1 MLNSMSNGLRASNGE
16 APDTKVLHKP
26 QLLLKLRSCGIATG
40 LNTLLRPC
48 FILRHAHRADLVAT
62 AADAGG
68 PPMKNSVLLRFIT
81 ALAARLAVLCA
92 GLACAVAQAAGPFVF
107 DPQNPALVTD
117 GSTGLMWQ
125 RCIEG
130 LTWDAQAN
138 TCTGTVRD
146 WSLGE
151 AFDAVR
157 AANAQNAGAGRD
169 GFNDWRLPGRDELY
183 ALATGEPDTSG
194 AAFPT
199 VPWLNSQRRVWSSL
213 LSDGDNTWL
222 VDFRSDDAGF
232 MAPARFSGM
241 VLLVRSPDPSR
252 VAHINA
258 VVTGPGGAAVPSR
271 LPVAFGG
278 EGSGARFDIEPELGY
293 QLDTATTTCP
303 LRRIDGNRIYVMGM
317 PNADCDLNISFKA
330 LMIPLNA
337 VAEPG
342 NGGVVACSPN
352 PLRQGTSTTCAAT
365 AAPGYRLYR
374 WGGICAGTDTA
385 TACKLDTVMG
395 SGTVLANF
403 EPVAEAQPGTITV
416 TSAGDIGPGD
426 DLGRAQCSADS
437 GDRRCSTLRDAINS
451 ARHGEKIVFAAEL
464 DGQTISLTRHTNC
477 LKLNQEAG
485 ATCLPPSQWPLV
497 PGSFTQRHVTQFGPS
512 AFFISGKSITIDAT
526 AGLTQGVVLSATAA
540 NAGCSA
546 GSCFRLFDI
555 DASVGSGLTLRG
567 VTLTGGVAWGGGGF
581 AGGGALGAG
590 GAIFNR
596 GVLVAERSSF
606 IANQATGGYSG
617 SFSYAVGSAGGGVGA
632 SANADAATGEH
643 FSGGPNSGASAEVSC
658 YVGPD
663 GKPVCMSNG
672 AGASGGFGG
681 GGGYGTGS
689 NWGGFGGGG
698 ATSVPRGFGGAAGGG
713 GFGAGGGGYGIVK
726 VGDTEPKPT
735 YPRGEA
741 GGFGGGVG
749 GKEGGAGAGM
759 GGAVFNDAGTVTL
772 LNVSLHANQAA
783 GGQSF
788 SYGAGGAGYGG
799 ALFNYAGTLRLDH
812 VTLSDNAVVAGAAP
826 ADNGANLPFG
836 RSSDPQR
843 PAPGHADGAAVY
855 SLGDA
860 QCTAG
865 TNPCATGGVAALEIH
880 RSAAVGGGSGIAQ
893 VVVDAIRDGSSTS
906 QGTGNLMSS
915 QRGFAGGSTS
925 VAAARLAS
933 QPSVL
938 HGGMADVL
946 VPEPDSPLLDSVSCE
961 PGMTMD
967 QRGVSRPQGT
977 RCDVGAVERRVG
989 LRTLVVNVSGAGV
1002 VTGVP
1007 VSPHLPGSGSL
1018 AECTADHPCSAEFQS
1033 ESDPVNVTL
1042 TAHSDDAHVFV
1053 GWDGACSTAGTSPVC
1068 VFEPQGQQTVT
1079 ARFEAKAYSI
1089 SVVAQ
1094 PTAGGTV
1101 TCSPNPVPHG
1111 ADAHCTASP
1120 AIGFTLAGFA
1130 QDCSG
1135 SDCNLLNVQAP
1146 QKVTAKFVPVTT
1158 FSGTTV
1164 SPDAAGGEATA
1175 HFTGGGDTCRVD
1187 AANTAFIAAPVAPP
1201 AGQLLPMGMFKFQL
1215 MGCDTTP
1222 VTVSIDWPQPVGG
1235 LTKWGQESAGAPP
1248 SYFAPSNLRVSG
1260 NTTTFTVIDG
1270 QKGDDDWQ
1278 ENGTIV
1284 DPVAPTSVQPAA
1296 VPVPVPMLGQW
1307 AKLVWMLM
1315 TIGIGFAAW
1324 RQRNA

>member
-1 MLNSMSNGLRASNGE
+1 
-16 APDTKVLHKP
+16 
-26 QLLLKLRSCGIATG
+26 
-40 LNTLLRPC
+40 
-48 FILRHAHRADLVAT
+48 
-62 AADAGG
+62 
-68 PPMKNSVLLRFIT
+68 MKNFVLLRFAT

-107 DPQNPALVTD
+107 DPQNPSLVTD
-117 GSTGLMWQ
+117 GTTGLMWQ
-125 RCIEG
+125 RCMEG

-138 TCTGTVRD
+138 TCNGTVRD
-146 WSLGE
+146 LSLGG

-157 AANAQNAGAGRD
+157 AANAENGGAGRD

-183 ALATGEPDTSG
+183 ALATGAPDTSG

-213 LSDGDNTWL
+213 LSDGDNTWM
-222 VDFRSDDAGF
+222 VDFRNDDAGF

-241 VLLVRSPDPSR
+241 VLLVRSPDPSK

-258 VVTGPGGAAVPSR
+258 VVTGPGGAAAPAR

-278 EGSGARFDIEPELGY
+278 EGSGARFDVQPALGY
-293 QLDTATTTCP
+293 QLDSATTTCS
-303 LRRIDGNRIYVMGM
+303 LRRIDGNQIYLMGI

-330 LMIPLNA
+330 LMINIHT
-337 VAEPG
+337 VAEPSA
-342 NGGVVACSPN
+342 GGVVACSPN
-352 PLRQGTSTTCAAT
+352 PLLQGTSATCDAT
-365 AAPGYRLYR
+365 AAPGYRLHR
-374 WGGICAGTDTA
+374 WGGICAGTDSNS
-385 TACKLDTVMG
+385 ACRLDTVMG

-403 EPVAEAQPGTITV
+403 EPVAEAQPGTLTV
-416 TSAGDIGPGD
+416 TSVGDIGPGD
-426 DLGRAQCSADS
+426 DLGRAKCSADN
-437 GDRRCSTLRDAINS
+437 GDRRCTTLRDAINS

-477 LKLNQEAG
+477 QKLNQEAG
-485 ATCLPPSQWPLV
+485 ATCLPPPQWPLM

-526 AGLTQGVVLSATAA
+526 AGGLTQGVVLSATTA
-540 NAGCSA
+540 NADCAA

-555 DASVGSGLTLRG
+555 DASAGSGLTLRG
-567 VTLTGGVAWGGGGF
+567 VTLTGGVAWGGGGL

-606 IANQATGGYSG
+606 IANQATGGHSG

-632 SANADAATGEH
+632 SASADAATGEH
-643 FSGGPNSGASAEVSC
+643 FSGGPNGGASAEVSC
-658 YVGPD
+658 YLGPD
-663 GKPVCMSNG
+663 GKPICLSNG

-713 GFGAGGGGYGIVK
+713 GFGAGGGGYGLVL
-726 VGDTEPKPT
+726 VGDTDPKPN
-735 YPRGEA
+735 YPKGEA

-772 LNVSLHANQAA
+772 VNVTLHANQAA

-799 ALFNYAGTLRLDH
+799 ALFNYAGALRLDH

-843 PAPGHADGAAVY
+843 PAPGDADGAAVY

-865 TNPCATGGVAALEIH
+865 TNTCETGGVARLEIH
-880 RSAAVGGGSGIAQ
+880 RSAVVGGGSGAAQ
-893 VVVDAIRDGSSTS
+893 VVVDAIRDGNSTS
-906 QGTGNLMSS
+906 QGTGNLMAS
-915 QRGFAGGSTS
+915 QRGFTGDSTP

-933 QPSVL
+933 PPSVL
-938 HGGMADVL
+938 HGGFADVL
-946 VPEPDSPLLDSVSCE
+946 VPQADSPLLDGVACE
-961 PGMTMD
+961 PGVRID
-967 QRGVSRPQGT
+967 QRGVSRPQGV
-977 RCDVGAVERRVG
+977 RCDVGAAERRIG
-989 LRTLVVNVSGAGV
+989 LRTLVVNVSGVGV
-1002 VTGVP
+1002 VTG
-1007 VSPHLPGSGSL
+1007 SPATPNLPGSGSL
-1018 AECTADHPCSAEFQS
+1018 AECIPDHPCRADFQS
-1033 ESDPVNVTL
+1033 ESDPVNVVL
-1042 TAHSDDAHVFV
+1042 TAHSDDAHVFL
-1053 GWDGACSTAGTSPVC
+1053 GWDGACSTAGASPIC
-1068 VFEPQGQQTVT
+1068 VLEPQGQQTVT
-1079 ARFEAKAYSI
+1079 ARFEAKAYPI
-1089 SVVAQ
+1089 SGIAE
-1094 PTAGGTV
+1094 PTVGGTV
-1101 TCSPNPVPHG
+1101 TCTPNPVPHG
-1111 ADAHCTASP
+1111 ADANCTASP
-1120 AIGFTLAGFA
+1120 AIGFTFAGFA
-1130 QDCSG
+1130 QDCDGSG
-1135 SDCNLLNVQAP
+1135 CNLLNVQAP
-1146 QKVTAKFVPVTT
+1146 HSVTAKFVPITT

-1164 SPDAAGGEATA
+1164 SPGAVGGEATA
-1175 HFTGGGDTCRVD
+1175 RFTGGGDTCRLD
-1187 AANTAFIAAPVAPP
+1187 AANTAFMAAPVAPP
-1201 AGQLLPMGMFKFQL
+1201 DGQLLPMGMFKFQL
-1215 MGCDTTP
+1215 IGCDTTP

-1235 LTKWGQESAGAPP
+1235 LVKWGLESAGAPQ
-1248 SYFAPSNLRVSG
+1248 SYFSPSNLSVSG

-1270 QKGDDDWQ
+1270 QKGDDDWE

-1284 DPVAPTSVQPAA
+1284 DPVAPTVGRPAPA
-1296 VPVPVPMLGQW
+1296 PVPMLGQW
-1307 AKLVWMLM
+1307 EMLMLMLM
-1315 TIGIGFAAW
+1315 TVGIGFAAL